1 LLRGLTSAGSD
12 HSLLFKTA
20 AIWDEEEFAKLES
33 GVADIHA
40 AVTGSSTRDSFAGR
54 TLDTRSAAQ
63 SLLLSVIRGSIA
75 TKAHIVTV
83 DEKETGLR
91 NLVNFGHTIGHAI
104 EAVMTPDV
112 LHGECVSVGMVLE
125 AEVARSMGALG
136 NAAVGRLTR
145 CLKAHGL
152 PVSVEDSVF
161 IKSAKSARLNVET
174 LLDIMRVDKKNAG
187 NVKKIV
193 ILSRIGKTLEERAT
207 GVPDEIIGRV
217 LSPAVRVFPGPP
229 SVEHFK
235 LATPGSKSIS
245 NRALVLAALG
255 KGTCKLGNLLH
266 SDDTQVMMAAL
277 SEMKGAEFTWEDNGE
292 TLVVQGNEGKL
303 SVSAHLNRPLVS
315 VVLTRSFRPTAS

>member
-1 LLRGLTSAGSD
+1 MI
-12 HSLLFKTA
+12 LFNSQTA

-54 TLDTRSAAQ
+54 TLDSRSAAQ

-152 PVSVEDSVF
+152 PTSVEDGVF
-161 IKSAKSARLNVET
+161 RKSAKSARLNVET

-207 GVPDEIIGRV
+207 GVPDEIISRV

-229 SVEHFK
+229 TVDHFK

-277 SEMKGAEFTWEDNGE
+277 NEMRGADFTWEDNGE
-292 TLVVQGNEGKL
+292 TLVVKGNEGRL
-303 SVSAHLNRPLVS
+303 SVSPFIS
-315 VVLTRSFRPTAS
+315 SE